1 MNALALVPLG
11 VVGVGASVAIFRRP
25 ALGAALILSVVNFEG
40 ALEFSGMSL
49 VKLFSILC
57 GGILLLRV
65 LLADEELNIDLTT
78 CLIAVFLLWVATT
91 VFWSPERVGFSSELT
106 SLVLQAMMYVL
117 IINLVRS
124 KEDLKL
130 ALWGYVIGGTV
141 LAAILAE
148 TMIAGNFR
156 RSTDMEVA
164 GLGLNLAARMVGLN
178 LLLAVALLHLERRS
192 MLRLVLIGA
201 AVISGV
207 SSVLA
212 LSRGNWYAL
221 AVSLGA
227 LVFVLSWKKGLIAS
241 LKQGVLVI
249 AVGSAAFYSASTFLL
264 SDYGLDKLEERF
276 ESAYTFS
283 DRASGRFDIWQTV
296 WVPFLERPL
305 VGHGFNSFKRLN
317 EWGHNGAHNSFVLIA
332 VEDGLVGVF
341 LFLLILGSIFY
352 ALWSRLSEEDSD
364 AVALGWGMALFVF
377 LTTVSAV
384 DSSVNRKYLW
394 FVLGLISLL
403 VHYYGAN
410 PRSVEAAPRRA
421 APSETPLGVYPR
433 HGAALPTSPG

>member
-1 MNALALVPLG
+1 MTNILLLAPLG
-11 VVGVGASVAIFRRP
+11 LAGLGASVAIFRRP

-40 ALEFSGMSL
+40 SLEVAGVSV
-49 VKLFSILC
+49 VKLLSILC
-57 GGILLLRV
+57 GAILLLRV
-65 LLADEELNIDLTT
+65 VLTDT
-78 CLIAVFLLWVATT
+78 VINVDRTTWLIALFLSWVGMT
-91 VFWSPERVGFSSELT
+91 VFWSPDTVGFSSELT
-106 SLVLQAMMYVL
+106 SLVLQALMYVL

-130 ALWGYVIGGTV
+130 ALWGYVIGGT
-141 LAAILAE
+141 ILAVILGE
-148 TMIAGNFR
+148 TMIVGNFR

-178 LLLAVALLHLERRS
+178 LLLALTLSHFDRRS
-192 MLRLVLIGA
+192 FPRLVLIGA

-221 AVSLGA
+221 TVSIGA
-227 LVFVLSWKKGLIAS
+227 LVFVLSFKKGIISS
-241 LKQGVLVI
+241 LKQGLLVVT
-249 AVGSAAFYSASTFLL
+249 VGSVALYSASTFLF
-264 SDYGLDKLEERF
+264 SDYGLAKLEQRF

-296 WVPFLERPL
+296 LVPFLERPL
-305 VGHGFNSFKRLN
+305 VGHGFNSFRRVN
-317 EWGHNGAHNSFVLIA
+317 EWGHEGAHNSFVLIA
-332 VEDGLVGVF
+332 VEDGLIGVV

-352 ALWSRLSEEDSD
+352 ALWSTLSEEESD
-364 AVALGWGMALFVF
+364 TVALAWGVALFVF
-377 LTTVSAV
+377 LTAVSAV

-403 VHYYGAN
+403 VHYYG
-410 PRSVEAAPRRA
+410 RRP
-421 APSETPLGVYPR
+421 PSEEPGSASDGHRERTLGVYAR
-433 HGAALPTSPG
+433 HGVVLPSR